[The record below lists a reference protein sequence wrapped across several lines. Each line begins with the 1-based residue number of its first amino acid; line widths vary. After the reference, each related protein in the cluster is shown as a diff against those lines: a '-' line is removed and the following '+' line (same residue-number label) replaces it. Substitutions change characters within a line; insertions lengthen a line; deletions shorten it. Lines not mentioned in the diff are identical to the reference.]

1 MDCSPQ
7 DSSIHGIFQARILE
21 WVAISFS
28 RGSSWP
34 RSPSSWADALPSEP
48 PTKMTI
54 QRKTTK
60 AKRVLYKAI
69 EERFPKSFPFLWPI
83 FYCSIGNEASS
94 FPVSL
99 WGVMCLLFLE
109 FKHYHIFKI
118 NLMSIPQCYSG
129 LCSTCK
135 RLFTLYSVNS
145 TDTMSIHP
153 FVLNKFFHRI
163 HAWRIYIIIDVHCT
177 ITSPWQCKTEASTS
191 MVTIVLSERYVSI
204 CALI

>member
-1 MDCSPQ
+1 M
-7 DSSIHGIFQARILE
+7 GK
-21 WVAISFS
+21 VNKT
-28 RGSSWP
+28 
-34 RSPSSWADALPSEP
+34 
-48 PTKMTI
+48 TKMNI

-60 AKRVLYKAI
+60 AKHVLYKAI
-69 EERFPKSFPFLWPI
+69 EDIFPKSFPFLWPI
-83 FYCSIGNEASS
+83 FYCSIGNKVSS

-99 WGVMCLLFLE
+99 WGIMCLLFLE

-135 RLFTLYSVNS
+135 RLFALYSANS
-145 TDTMSIHP
+145 TDTMSIRP

-163 HAWRIYIIIDVHCT
+163 HAWRCYIIIDVHCT
-177 ITSPWQCKTEASTS
+177 ITSAWQCKTETSTS
-191 MVTIVLSERYVSI
+191 MVTIVLSERYVNI